1 MAREERIF
9 PIETMGGRLQSLRKS
24 KGYDRVVFHAL
35 VCPDVPLE
43 KDSRQKTVHNW
54 ESGKTSPDYDTLK
67 KMCRI
72 LDCDTDYLLCMQESP
87 RKETAD
93 ISSATGLSE
102 KAADYLRTLKN
113 EPYKTEILNGLI
125 LSEHFSAMMEQLEAA
140 VECREPAHAKFVKE
154 YADDVQKII
163 NELETL
169 SGQEITES
177 YIPNRELTLDS
188 KRFDEALSTLS
199 VLAPNMTAISRED
212 AIKPHLQEA
221 QYSFR
226 RAAEEVI

>member
-1 MAREERIF
+1 
-9 PIETMGGRLQSLRKS
+9 
-24 KGYDRVVFHAL
+24 
-35 VCPDVPLE
+35 
-43 KDSRQKTVHNW
+43 
-54 ESGKTSPDYDTLK
+54 
-67 KMCRI
+67 
-72 LDCDTDYLLCMQESP
+72 
-87 RKETAD
+87 
-93 ISSATGLSE
+93 
-102 KAADYLRTLKN
+102 
-113 EPYKTEILNGLI
+113 
-125 LSEHFSAMMEQLEAA
+125 MMEHLEAA

-212 AIKPHLQEA
+212 AIKLHLQEA

>member
-24 KGYDRVVFHAL
+24 KGYGRVAFHTL

-67 KMCRI
+67 RMCRI

-102 KAADYLRTLKN
+102 KAADYLRALKN
-113 EPYKTEILNGLI
+113 EPYKIEILNGLI
-125 LSEHFSAMMEQLEAA
+125 LSEHFPAMLEQLEAA
-140 VECREPAHAKFVKE
+140 VECKEPVRVKFVKNA
-154 YADDVQKII
+154 ADDVQKVISGI
-163 NELETL
+163 EAL
-169 SGQEITES
+169 SGQKITES
-177 YIPNRELTLDS
+177 YVPNCELTLDS
-188 KRFDEALSTLS
+188 KQFDKALSTLS

-212 AIKPHLQEA
+212 AIKLHLQEA

>member
-1 MAREERIF
+1 M
-9 PIETMGGRLQSLRKS
+9 
-24 KGYDRVVFHAL
+24 
-35 VCPDVPLE
+35 
-43 KDSRQKTVHNW
+43 
-54 ESGKTSPDYDTLK
+54 
-67 KMCRI
+67 
-72 LDCDTDYLLCMQESP
+72 
-87 RKETAD
+87 
-93 ISSATGLSE
+93 
-102 KAADYLRTLKN
+102 
-113 EPYKTEILNGLI
+113 NGLI

-199 VLAPNMTAISRED
+199 VLAPNMTATQERMQLNSIYRKHNTHSAEPLKKLYKRKPPPALPTPRTVIRGSKLARPTAPIS
-212 AIKPHLQEA
+212 
-221 QYSFR
+221 
-226 RAAEEVI
+226 

>member
-1 MAREERIF
+1 
-9 PIETMGGRLQSLRKS
+9 
-24 KGYDRVVFHAL
+24 
-35 VCPDVPLE
+35 
-43 KDSRQKTVHNW
+43 
-54 ESGKTSPDYDTLK
+54 
-67 KMCRI
+67 
-72 LDCDTDYLLCMQESP
+72 MQESP

-212 AIKPHLQEA
+212 AIKLHLQEA

>member
-67 KMCRI
+67 KCAAFRLRSQIICFVCRN
-72 LDCDTDYLLCMQESP
+72 LQE
-87 RKETAD
+87 RKSAD

-102 KAADYLRTLKN
+102 KAADYLRTLKMN
-113 EPYKTEILNGLI
+113 
-125 LSEHFSAMMEQLEAA
+125 H
-140 VECREPAHAKFVKE
+140 
-154 YADDVQKII
+154 
-163 NELETL
+163 
-169 SGQEITES
+169 
-177 YIPNRELTLDS
+177 
-188 KRFDEALSTLS
+188 
-199 VLAPNMTAISRED
+199 
-212 AIKPHLQEA
+212 IKPR
-221 QYSFR
+221 Y
-226 RAAEEVI
+226 

>member
-87 RKETAD
+87 RK
-93 ISSATGLSE
+93 
-102 KAADYLRTLKN
+102 
-113 EPYKTEILNGLI
+113 
-125 LSEHFSAMMEQLEAA
+125 
-140 VECREPAHAKFVKE
+140 
-154 YADDVQKII
+154 
-163 NELETL
+163 
-169 SGQEITES
+169 
-177 YIPNRELTLDS
+177 
-188 KRFDEALSTLS
+188 
-199 VLAPNMTAISRED
+199 
-212 AIKPHLQEA
+212 
-221 QYSFR
+221 
-226 RAAEEVI
+226 